1 MNTVITT
8 MSKLHSTKMQKN
20 ATK

>member
-8 MSKLHSTKMQKN
+8 MSKLHSTKMQGN